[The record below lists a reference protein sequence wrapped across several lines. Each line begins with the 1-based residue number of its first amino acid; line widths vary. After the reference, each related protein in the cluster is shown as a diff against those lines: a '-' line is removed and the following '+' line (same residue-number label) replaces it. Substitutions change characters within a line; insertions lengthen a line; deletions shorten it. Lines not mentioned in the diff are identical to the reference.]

1 MPSLKT
7 IVINLLRRLDHFID
21 DLRFALVKV
30 SGGGKDL
37 PVKIAT
43 YRGFGRRDFLFLQ
56 GRVLVKK
63 RLSNSPINTVLQN
76 LINSY
81 HRFESDEIPNAV
93 LRVSIEDHQFDL
105 TTDREGYFTLS
116 VPLDPPLELSSD
128 EPWQNVHITL
138 LKTPWTAELNLET
151 STTVMFPP
159 EETTLGIISDLDDTV
174 IETGVASLFKWRAFY
189 NTLFKSIHRRK
200 LFDEVAA
207 FFRAL
212 RRGYDDQGFLPLFY
226 VSNSPRN
233 IYDMVVGYLKV
244 HSMPKAPVLLRDIG
258 FPYKVHSRKDME
270 HKMESIVR
278 IFDTYPEKR
287 FILIG
292 DNAEKDPY
300 IYHEIDQ
307 RYPGRVAA
315 IYIRDVQKS
324 RPLQRLKKFVAQ
336 ESIHQIQMFT
346 SYRQL
351 AEMCAEAH
359 FLDWDYF
366 QELCQSQHKWKLS
379 LPVFPK

>member
-1 MPSLKT
+1 MLWLKT
-7 IVINLLRRLDHFID
+7 IVINLLRRLDHFVD

-30 SGGGKDL
+30 SGIGKNV
-37 PVKIAT
+37 PIKIAT

-63 RLSNSPINTVLQN
+63 RLSNSPISTVFQN

-81 HRFESDEIPNAV
+81 RRFESDEIPNAV
-93 LRVSIEDHQFDL
+93 LRISIETHQFEL
-105 TTDREGYFTLS
+105 ITDREGYFTLS
-116 VPLDPPLELSSD
+116 TPLDPPLELSSD
-128 EPWQNVHITL
+128 EPWQNVNISL
-138 LKTPWTAELNLET
+138 LKTPWTEELLIET

-159 EETTLGIISDLDDTV
+159 EESNLGIISDLDDTV

-200 LFDEVAA
+200 LFEEVAA

-233 IYDMVVGYLKV
+233 IYDLVEGYLKV

-258 FPYKVHSRKDME
+258 FPYKVSRKNVE
-270 HKMESIVR
+270 HKMESIMR
-278 IFDTYPEKR
+278 ILDTYPEKR

-307 RYPGRVAA
+307 RYPGRIAA
-315 IYIRDVQKS
+315 IFIRDVQKS
-324 RPLQRLKKFVAQ
+324 RPLRRLKKFVAQ
-336 ESIHQIQMFT
+336 ESINQIQMFN

-351 AEMCAEAH
+351 ATMCAEQH
-359 FLDWDYF
+359 FLDWEYF
-366 QELCQSQHKWKLS
+366 QELCQSQHKWKFS